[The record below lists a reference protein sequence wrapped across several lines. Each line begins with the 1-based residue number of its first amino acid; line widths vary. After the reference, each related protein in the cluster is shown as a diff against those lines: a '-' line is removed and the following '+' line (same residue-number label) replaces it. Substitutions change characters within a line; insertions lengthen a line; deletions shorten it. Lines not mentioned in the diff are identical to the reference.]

1 LIGKTLIHTTNHRL
15 TTAWQKN
22 LLQNSGDV
30 FLELKSGNNIN
41 KEGLEIDDLDT

>member
-1 LIGKTLIHTTNHRL
+1 LIAKTLIHTTNHRL

-30 FLELKSGNNIN
+30 LLELKSGNDIN
-41 KEGLEIDDLDT
+41 KGAKN